1 MQKKKN
7 KKTMKE
13 QSVWKKNKN
22 NEATVSVEKKQYKKE
37 QTKTTCCFRWAAVSV
52 EKKTANQ
59 NDMLFSLRVEL
70 ATKAICL
77 NGFSIF
83 IN

>member
-1 MQKKKN
+1 
-7 KKTMKE
+7 MKQ
-13 QSVWKKNKN
+13 QSVWKKNNTKRSKPKQRAAFV
-22 NEATVSVEKKQYKKE
+22 EQQSVWKKKQ
-37 QTKTTCCFRWAAVSV
+37 
-52 EKKTANQ
+52 TANQ